1 LEKLAFG
8 CFPNASVIP
17 LVPVQYNLTMDKKH
31 TPAAGA
37 APAEAGV
44 PPAPELSEKQ
54 RRYLRGLAHPL
65 GAVIRIGKEGLT
77 DAVAKET
84 TRALFDHELIKVKG
98 PGGDREARDAMFVTL
113 AERTGSAL
121 VHRIGNVAVL
131 YRPRADLKRILI
143 PD

>member
-1 LEKLAFG
+1 MDGFESRLS
-8 CFPNASVIP
+8 NASVIP
-17 LVPVQYNLTMDKKH
+17 LVPVQYNPTMDKKH
-31 TPAAGA
+31 TPSAAAAA
-37 APAEAGV
+37 APTGIPA
-44 PPAPELSEKQ
+44 APELSEKQ

-65 GAVIRIGKEGLT
+65 GVVIRLGKDGLT

-84 TRALFDHELIKVKG
+84 TRALFDHELIKVKA
-98 PGGDREARDAMFVTL
+98 PGGDREARDGMFVTL

-131 YRPRADLKRILI
+131 YRPRPDLKRILI